1 MLTASLSGPDAGA
14 GNRYLTLT
22 LANKSGKH
30 CRTGGWAGLQL
41 SGAAG
46 KIPTRVFREGTAR
59 TIVIPNGGRAYA
71 RLHWAVVPADDE
83 TGTTCEPV
91 ADTLRVIPPN
101 QTESMNA
108 MWRYGPVCQHGEI
121 RLTPLATTP
130 PA

>member
-1 MLTASLSGPDAGA
+1 MLAASLSGLDAGA
-14 GNRYLTLT
+14 GNRYVTLTLT
-22 LANKSGKH
+22 NNSGKH

-41 SGAAG
+41 SGTAG
-46 KIPTRVFREGTAR
+46 RIPTKVFREGTAR

-91 ADTLRVIPPN
+91 ADTLKVIPPN
-101 QTESMNA
+101 QTEAVSA
-108 MWRYGPVCQHGEI
+108 KWKYGPVCQHGEI
-121 RLTPLATTP
+121 RLTPLATAP